1 MTIDVLWRSILRVLT
16 VVVLGWLWLRLWDW
30 VLLPPLPLEPSSAA

>member
-1 MTIDVLWRSILRVLT
+1 VTIDVPWRSILRVLT
-16 VVVLGWLWLRLWDW
+16 VVVQGWLRLSDW